1 MRLKSLTLNGFK
13 SFAQKTTIEFRPGLT
28 AIVGPNGSGKSN
40 LIEAIRWVLGEQS
53 AKSLRGSK
61 MPDVI
66 FSGSTIQPALNRAEV
81 AITFDNHD
89 HFLALDTDEVT
100 IDRRIYRDG
109 DSEYLLNNK
118 NVRLKDIT
126 DLLLDTGLGR
136 DSFSIISQGK
146 VEQIFNSKPEDRRQ
160 IIEEAAGIL
169 KYKQERISAQVKLAE
184 TQDHLLR
191 VADIISELSKQREPL
206 KKQASLAHDY
216 LEQKGRLA
224 FFDKSRL
231 VYELEHAA
239 QTKQQAEAE
248 LKKARTAVLQY
259 QQQVKILTAQQKHL
273 QQQQKQRLAALEQLQ
288 AELVKNVKQ
297 REYLL
302 GQQQLSAQEKNY
314 CQQKQQELTAQLKLD
329 QQESDHL
336 KQQLLQ
342 KKQQLATENEQ
353 LSALQQQ
360 LAAFQQQLAL
370 NSTDLQAQ
378 IENLR
383 NQIITEMQQQ
393 ASLNN
398 QSRYLKKEAQR
409 QTQDHQLL
417 RQKLEKLQQQQAEK
431 KEELQQAETRL
442 KQIEQRETAVNKSL
456 QELLQQQKQLVQTID
471 EQREKWYQAAA
482 IYQRTKAKYE
492 SLHELTSGYNNYYH
506 GVKEVLLAK
515 QQLPG
520 IVGSVAEL
528 IQVPE
533 KLSLAIETV
542 LAGQLQNVI
551 VTNEQ
556 AAKTAI
562 DFLKQHRFGR
572 VTFLPQTTI
581 KPRQLSSRL
590 QLQLANVSG
599 VLGIASQ
606 LVSISPENKNI
617 LTHLLGTTIIVEK
630 IDDAL
635 KVAKKLNFSC
645 RIISLAGDVVNAGG
659 AISGGSAKGT
669 SGLLAE
675 QQQLDK
681 LKSVLRQMK
690 EQLKQLEKT
699 GIQYKQQQQEK
710 SKQIADLQQQLAKL
724 QKEQQQAAAVYQLQQ
739 NENQHLVKQLKTQQ
753 FEIQQSNLTAG
764 NFLSDQ
770 KKVADQQQQ
779 LLQTIAADRQKF
791 NTLKQQLTDFAAN
804 RQAQQTKLAD
814 LKQQQAVGQ
823 VQQKNLLQQ
832 QTDLQNRLALKT
844 AALAAKKTA
853 LKKITEQDQ
862 LKQEQQQADDLQK
875 LKVQHQQLTEKL
887 GQQKI
892 DQQKIDQQQTEVQEK
907 LTRQVELLNIQQTE
921 QQQAAYQVKEINQQ
935 IDQALNDLAQKY
947 QLTFEAAVKEK
958 HETDLSVIK
967 RQLKLLQQGI
977 SELGNVNLGAIDEYQ
992 RVDQRY
998 QFLSAQRSDLDEA
1011 KAELQ
1016 KSMAEIDQ
1024 QVELRFKKT
1033 FAQTAAAFSQIFPE
1047 MFGGGQAS
1055 LRLTQP
1061 DNLLQTGVE
1070 IMAQPPGKK
1079 LQRLSLLSGGEK
1091 ALTAIVLLFAIL
1103 KVKPVPFV
1111 ILDEAEA
1118 ALDDANV
1125 DRYAQYLKKF
1135 CQQSQFIVIT
1145 HRKGTMDRADVLYG
1159 ITMQHSGVSKMVSV
1173 ALS

>member
-1 MRLKSLTLNGFK
+1 MRLKSLTLDGFK
-13 SFAQKTTIEFRPGLT
+13 SFAQKTTIEFHPGLT

-66 FSGSTIQPALNRAEV
+66 FAGSTVQPALNRAEV
-81 AITFDNHD
+81 GITFDNHD
-89 HFLALDTDEVT
+89 HFLALDLDEVT

-146 VEQIFNSKPEDRRQ
+146 IEQIFSSKPADRRQ
-160 IIEEAAGIL
+160 VIEEAAGIL
-169 KYKQERISAQVKLAE
+169 KYKQERISAQIKLAE

-216 LEQKGRLA
+216 LEQKNRLA

-231 VYELEHAA
+231 IYELEHAA
-239 QTKQQAEAE
+239 QTKQQAETE
-248 LKKARTAVLQY
+248 LKKTQAAVLHY
-259 QQQVKILTAQQKHL
+259 QQQVKLQTSQQKQL
-273 QQQQKQRLAALEQLQ
+273 QQQQKQQLGSLGRLQN
-288 AELVKNVKQ
+288 ELVKNVKQ

-302 GQQQLSAQEKNY
+302 GRQQLSAQEKNY
-314 CQQKQQELTAQLKLD
+314 RLQKQRELTEQLKID
-329 QQESDHL
+329 RQESRTL
-336 KQQLLQ
+336 EKQLLQ
-342 KKQQLATENEQ
+342 KKQQLAAESKR
-353 LSALQQQ
+353 LVAVQQQ
-360 LAAFQQQLAL
+360 LVTFQQQLSL

-378 IENLR
+378 IEELR

-398 QSRYLKKEAQR
+398 QSRYLKKAAQR
-409 QTQDHQLL
+409 QTQGHQLL
-417 RQKLEKLQQQQAEK
+417 QQNLVGIKQQLATK
-431 KEELQQAETRL
+431 KDELQQAKTSL
-442 KQIEQRETAVNKSL
+442 KQIEQNKIAVNESL
-456 QELLQQQKQLVQTID
+456 QELMQQQKQLETATD
-471 EQREKWYQAAA
+471 EQRDKWYQAAG
-482 IYQRTKAKYE
+482 IYQQTKAKYE
-492 SLHELTSGYNNYYH
+492 SLHELTSKYNNYYH

-542 LAGQLQNVI
+542 LASQLQNVI

-562 DFLKQHRFGR
+562 AFLKEHHFGR

-581 KPRQLSSRL
+581 KPRQLNHQL
-590 QLQLANVSG
+590 QLQLAKLTG
-599 VLGIASQ
+599 VIGVASQ
-606 LVSISPENKNI
+606 LVLISPENKNI
-617 LTHLLGTTIIVEK
+617 LAHLLGTTIIVK
-630 IDDAL
+630 KLDDAL

-645 RIISLAGDVVNAGG
+645 RIVSLAGDVVNAGG
-659 AISGGSAKGT
+659 AISGGSVKRVN
-669 SGLLAE
+669 GLLSE

-681 LKSVLRQMK
+681 LKKVLLQMK
-690 EQLKQLEKT
+690 QQLEQLEKT
-699 GIQYKQQQQEK
+699 GIQFKQRQQEK
-710 SKQIADLQQQLAKL
+710 NGQIADLQQQLTALREKL
-724 QKEQQQAAAVYQLQQ
+724 QQATAAYQLQQ
-739 NENQHLVKQLKTQQ
+739 NEHQHLEKQLKAQQ
-753 FEIQQSNLTAG
+753 FEIQQSNLTAE

-770 KKVADQQQQ
+770 KKVTDKQQQ
-779 LLQTIAADRQKF
+779 LLQAVATDRQKF
-791 NTLKQQLTDFAAN
+791 KALKQQLTDFAAN
-804 RQAQQTKLAD
+804 RQQQQTKLAD
-814 LKQQQAVGQ
+814 LKQQQAVAQ

-832 QTDLQNRLALKT
+832 QADLQTRLDLKIKT
-844 AALAAKKTA
+844 ITSKKTA
-853 LKKITEQDQ
+853 LEKINEQNQ
-862 LKQEQQQADDLQK
+862 LKTDQQQAVDLQK
-875 LKVQHQQLTEKL
+875 LKVQHQQLADQLK
-887 GQQKI
+887 QQKT
-892 DQQKIDQQQTEVQEK
+892 DQQEIEQQQTKIQES
-907 LTRQVELLNIQQTE
+907 LSRQGELLRIQQTD
-921 QQQAAYQVKEINQQ
+921 QQQAAYKVKEINHQ

-947 QLTFEAAVKEK
+947 QLTYEAAARKE
-958 HETDLSVIK
+958 HETNFAVIK

-977 SELGNVNLGAIDEYQ
+977 SELGSVNLGAIDEYQ
-992 RVDQRY
+992 RVDKRY
-998 QFLSAQRSDLDEA
+998 QFLADQRSDLDEA
-1011 KAELQ
+1011 KTELQ
-1016 KSMAEIDQ
+1016 KSMEEIDR

-1033 FAQTAAAFSQIFPE
+1033 FEQTATAFSQIFPE

-1061 DNLLQTGVE
+1061 DDLLQTGVE

-1145 HRKGTMDRADVLYG
+1145 HRKGTMDQADVLYG
-1159 ITMQHSGVSKMVSV
+1159 ITMQHSGISKMVSV